1 MIYLFKYLI
10 LSVILSVTCSCTVS
24 VPKSKIPIEAWQPGD
39 IGRVKRIIFV
49 ERDRKIVS
57 LSIYNYDERVGVLNP
72 GDHVRIL
79 RCTNYPMSSTGGTQ
93 LEMEAI
99 SGDMKSVKFSGG
111 IIFDDVVDSEGEAF
125 AIPDPKIIERINR
138 S

>member
-1 MIYLFKYLI
+1 MLPKFKYII
-10 LSVILSVTCSCTVS
+10 LSVIVSITCSCTVS
-24 VPKSKIPIEAWQPGD
+24 VPKSKIPSEAWQPGD
-39 IGRVKRIIFV
+39 IGRVKSVLYV
-49 ERDRKIVS
+49 ERYREIVS
-57 LSIYNYDERVGVLNP
+57 LSKTNRDELVGVLNP

-125 AIPDPKIIERINR
+125 AIPDPKTVERINR
-138 S
+138 P

>member
-10 LSVILSVTCSCTVS
+10 LSVIVSVTCSCTVS
-24 VPKSKIPIEAWQPGD
+24 VPKSKIPLEAWQPGD
-39 IGRVKRIIFV
+39 IGRVKRIIYV
-49 ERDRKIVS
+49 ERYHETVS
-57 LSIYNYDERVGVLNP
+57 LSKTNRDELVGVLNP
-72 GDHVRIL
+72 GDHVQIL

-111 IIFDDVVDSEGEAF
+111 IIFDDVVDSKGETF
-125 AIPDPKIIERINR
+125 AIPDSKIVERINR
-138 S
+138 P